1 MNSEMETLRQQTLAA
16 SFTLAGVGI
25 HTGEAGRIRVHPAAV
40 NSGRVFRIGE
50 TLIPAKVEKVVDTT
64 RCTTLAHDSVTI
76 STVEHI
82 LSALAGLNI
91 DNATIEVE
99 GREIP
104 ILDGSSL
111 PFVEAILSVGIHTQ
125 DEPARFITL
134 QNIASFTNGNS
145 EMSASPNET
154 YRIEARTD
162 FDDWQEGDVILAVEM
177 SQQEYVARIAP
188 ARTFAFRKEVE
199 MLLATGLAK
208 GGSLDNALIIDPPD
222 TFSTPLRVPSE
233 WCAHKILDI
242 VGDLALLD
250 ARPLMAVS
258 CRRPGHRMNY
268 GLAKE
273 ILQSCKK

>member
-1 MNSEMETLRQQTLAA
+1 MITLRQQTLAT
-16 SFTLAGVGI
+16 SFTLEGVGI

-40 NSGRVFRIGE
+40 NSGRVFRMGE
-50 TLIPAKVEKVVDTT
+50 TLIPAKVENVVDTT
-64 RCTTLAHDSVTI
+64 RCTTLAYGNTTI

-91 DNATIEVE
+91 DNALIEVE

-104 ILDGSSL
+104 ILDGSSF
-111 PFVEAILSVGIHTQ
+111 PFVEAILSVGIQTQ
-125 DEPARFITL
+125 DEPARFVTL
-134 QNIASFTNGNS
+134 QNTASLTNGNS
-145 EMSASPNET
+145 EMSAAPNET

-162 FDDWQEGDVILAVEM
+162 FDDWKEGDATLIIEM
-177 SQQEYVARIAP
+177 SPEEYVARIAP

-199 MLLATGLAK
+199 MLLAAGLAK
-208 GGSLDNALIIDPPD
+208 GGSLDNALIVDPPD

-250 ARPLMAVS
+250 ARPSMAVS

-273 ILQSCKK
+273 IRQSCKK